1 MENPLCLEKRGGGR
15 GGAGGG
21 GKGCGRERETEGG
34 RAAKQRMERGDGQ
47 SLELKVVNEL
57 G

>member
-21 GKGCGRERETEGG
+21 GKGCGRERETVRAGNETKNGKRRWSEFGVEGC
-34 RAAKQRMERGDGQ
+34 E
-47 SLELKVVNEL
+47 
-57 G
+57 